1 MVRKGYSYKERSL
14 SFYNQ
19 EFVRGFVME
28 TEIKIVALGGGTG
41 LSILLRGLKKI
52 TSEVTA
58 IVSVADDGGGSGVLR
73 EDLGMLPPGDIRSCI
88 LALANTEPI
97 MEDLIKYR
105 FKEGALKGQSF
116 GNLLIAALV
125 GISGSFEQAV
135 EKISDIVAI
144 TGRVLPVTP
153 SEMTLIAELADG
165 SKVEGESMIPVK
177 VLESGQAISKI
188 STKESQIPALSDA
201 IEAIEEAD
209 IIVMGPGSLYTSIIP
224 NLLVEGIVDAI
235 CSSKAKRVYIP
246 NIMTQPGETDD
257 YTVQDHVQA
266 LVDHGCSQMIDL
278 VLVNDTHVIDEHL
291 EYYEAEGSTPV
302 YLTQDDKTYLNAL
315 RIGYRTQDFML
326 IDKGY
331 VKHDANKIAKCLIEM
346 VDTKIYRKLFDE

>member
-1 MVRKGYSYKERSL
+1 MG
-14 SFYNQ
+14 
-19 EFVRGFVME
+19 
-28 TEIKIVALGGGTG
+28 TDAKIVALGGGTG
-41 LSILLRGLKKI
+41 LSILLRGLKKV

-105 FKEGALKGQSF
+105 FTEGGLKGQSF

-153 SEMTLIAELADG
+153 SEMTLIAELEDG
-165 SKVEGESMIPVK
+165 EEVEGESMIPIK
-177 VLESGQAISKI
+177 VLESGQNIVKVRA
-188 STKESQIPALSDA
+188 KEGRIEALTDA
-201 IEAIEEAD
+201 IEAINEAD

-224 NLLVEGIVDAI
+224 NLLVDGIVDAI
-235 CSSKAKRVYIP
+235 CASKAKRVYIP

-257 YTVQDHVQA
+257 YTVRDHVQA
-266 LVDHGCSQMIDL
+266 LIDHGCSQMIDL
-278 VLVNDTHVIDEHL
+278 VLVNDAVIQDESI
-291 EYYEAEGSTPV
+291 EYYEAEGSVPV
-302 YLTQDDKTYLNAL
+302 YLTQEDEAFLDSM
-315 RIGYRTQDFML
+315 RIGYRTQDYMRL
-326 IDKGY
+326 DKGY
-331 VKHDANKIAKCLIEM
+331 VKHDASKISKALIEL
-346 VDTKIYRKLFDE
+346 VDTRIYRKHIEDQV

>member
-1 MVRKGYSYKERSL
+1 
-14 SFYNQ
+14 
-19 EFVRGFVME
+19 ME
-28 TEIKIVALGGGTG
+28 NDTKIVALGGGTG
-41 LSILLRGLKKI
+41 LSILLRGLKKV
-52 TSEVTA
+52 TSDVTA

-105 FKEGALKGQSF
+105 FTEGGLKGQSF

-153 SEMTLIAELADG
+153 CEMTLIAELEDG
-165 SKVEGESMIPVK
+165 QEVEGESMIPVK
-177 VLESGQAISKI
+177 VLESGQNIRKVRTKENNITALTDAVEAIS
-188 STKESQIPALSDA
+188 
-201 IEAIEEAD
+201 EAD

-224 NLLVEGIVDAI
+224 NLLVDGIVEAI
-235 CSSKAKRVYIP
+235 CKSKAKRVYIP

-257 YTVQDHVQA
+257 YSVRDHVQA
-266 LVDHGCSQMIDL
+266 LIDHGCENMIDL
-278 VLVNDTHVIDEHL
+278 VLVNDTYIEDESL
-291 EYYEAEGSTPV
+291 QYYEAEGSVPV
-302 YLTQDDKTYLNAL
+302 YLTEADEVFLDAL
-315 RIGYRTQDFML
+315 HIGYRKQDYMRL
-326 IDKGY
+326 DKGY
-331 VKHDANKIAKCLIEM
+331 VKHDASKIAKALIEL
-346 VDTKIYRKLFDE
+346 VDTKIYRKSDNI

>member
-1 MVRKGYSYKERSL
+1 
-14 SFYNQ
+14 
-19 EFVRGFVME
+19 ME
-28 TEIKIVALGGGTG
+28 TETKIVALGGGTG
-41 LSILLRGLKKI
+41 LSILLRGLKKV

-97 MEDLIKYR
+97 MEDLIRYR
-105 FKEGALKGQSF
+105 FTEGGLKGQSF

-153 SEMTLIAELADG
+153 SEMTLIAELDDG
-165 SKVEGESMIPVK
+165 TKVEGESMIPVK
-177 VLESGQAISKI
+177 VLETGQAISKVR
-188 STKESQIPALSDA
+188 TKENQIKPLPDALK
-201 IEAIEEAD
+201 AIEEAD

-224 NLLVEGIVDAI
+224 NLLVEGVVEAI
-235 CSSKAKRVYIP
+235 CRSKAKRIYIP

-257 YTVQDHVQA
+257 YTVRDHVQA
-266 LVDHGCSQMIDL
+266 LVDHGCKDMIDL
-278 VLVNDTHVIDEHL
+278 VLVNDSRVADEQL
-291 EYYEAEGSTPV
+291 EYYEAEGSIPI
-302 YLTQDDKTYLNAL
+302 YLTEDDKAYLDAM
-315 RIGYRTQDFML
+315 RIGYRMHDFIL
-326 IDKGY
+326 VDKGY
-331 VKHDANKIAKCLIEM
+331 VKHDANKIAKCLVEM
-346 VDTKIYRKLFDE
+346 VDTKIYRKLLDE

>member
-1 MVRKGYSYKERSL
+1 
-14 SFYNQ
+14 
-19 EFVRGFVME
+19 ME
-28 TEIKIVALGGGTG
+28 TETKIVALGGGTG
-41 LSILLRGLKKI
+41 LSILLRGLKKV
-52 TSEVTA
+52 TSDVTA

-105 FKEGALKGQSF
+105 FKEGGLKGQSF

-125 GISGSFEQAV
+125 GISGSFEGAV

-153 SEMTLIAELADG
+153 SEMTLVAELEDG
-165 SKVEGESMIPVK
+165 SRVVGESMIPVK
-177 VLESGQAISKI
+177 VLETGQSIRKI
-188 STKESQIPALSDA
+188 GVKEKHIKPLADA
-201 IEAIEEAD
+201 IKAIEDAD
-209 IIVMGPGSLYTSIIP
+209 ILVMGPGSLYTSIIP
-224 NLLVEGIVDAI
+224 NLLVENVTEAI
-235 CSSKAKRVYIP
+235 CKSKAKRVYIP

-257 YTVQDHVQA
+257 YSVRDHVQA
-266 LVDHGCSQMIDL
+266 LLDHGSRQMIDL
-278 VLVNDTHVIDEHL
+278 VLVNDTRVDDIDL

-302 YLTQDDKTYLNAL
+302 YLTEEDKVYLDSL
-315 RIGYRTQDFML
+315 GIGYRTEDFML

-331 VKHDANKIAKCLIEM
+331 VKHDAQKIAKCL
-346 VDTKIYRKLFDE
+346 VDLVGTKIYRKEDEE